1 VVRELLS
8 GLKFQSSYA
17 DYSDVTSAD
26 EYEQREIQ
34 LNRFRKLIGELMR
47 GHTARNSFAPW
58 EIELLMDFD
67 ACELPSRR
75 RLDIIRQYQRA
86 VERQMQT
93 GVGPPMKL
101 SHFLVLREQRRTG
114 TT

>member
-1 VVRELLS
+1 MAFFSS
-8 GLKFQSSYA
+8 GLKFRPSYA
-17 DYSDVTSAD
+17 DYLNVISAE

-34 LNRFRKLIGELMR
+34 LNRFRRLIGELTR
-47 GHTARNSFAPW
+47 GHTTRNSFAAW
-58 EIELLMDFD
+58 EMDILMDFD

-75 RLDIIRQYQRA
+75 RLEIIRQYQRA

-93 GVGPPMKL
+93 GLGPPMKL
-101 SHFLVLREQRRTG
+101 SQFLVIREQRRTG

>member
-1 VVRELLS
+1 MAHFYS
-8 GLKFQSSYA
+8 GLKFHPIYA
-17 DYSDVTSAD
+17 DEISVMSAD

-34 LNRFRKLIGELMR
+34 LNRFRRLVGELLR
-47 GHTARNSFAPW
+47 GQTARNSFAPW

-75 RLDIIRQYQRA
+75 RVEIIRQYQRA
-86 VERQMQT
+86 VEKQLQNSL
-93 GVGPPMKL
+93 GPPMKL

>member
-1 VVRELLS
+1 MAFFSS
-8 GLKFQSSYA
+8 GLKFRPSYA
-17 DYSDVTSAD
+17 DYLNVISAE

-34 LNRFRKLIGELMR
+34 LNRFKRLIGELMR
-47 GHTARNSFAPW
+47 GQTSRNSFAPW

-75 RLDIIRQYQRA
+75 RLEIIRQYQRA
-86 VERQMQT
+86 VERQMQN

-101 SHFLVLREQRRTG
+101 SQFLVIREQRRTG

>member
-1 VVRELLS
+1 MAFFSS
-8 GLKFQSSYA
+8 GLKPRPSYA
-17 DYSDVTSAD
+17 DYWNVMSAD

-34 LNRFRKLIGELMR
+34 LNRFRRLMGELLR
-47 GHTARNSFAPW
+47 GQTSRNSFAPW

-75 RLDIIRQYQRA
+75 RLEIIRQYQRA
-86 VERQMQT
+86 VEKQLQN
-93 GVGPPMKL
+93 GLGPPMKL
-101 SHFLVLREQRRTG
+101 SHFLVLREQRRSG

>member
-1 VVRELLS
+1 MAFFTS
-8 GLKFQSSYA
+8 GLKFRPSYA
-17 DYSDVTSAD
+17 DYLSVVTAE

-34 LNRFRKLIGELMR
+34 LNRFKRLIGELLR
-47 GHTARNSFAPW
+47 GQTARNAFAPW

-75 RLDIIRQYQRA
+75 RVEIIRQYQRA
-86 VERQMQT
+86 VERQMQS

-101 SHFLVLREQRRTG
+101 SQFLVIRERRRTG
-114 TT
+114 IT